1 MDARVRGRG
10 GVVLTL
16 VFEVSDRLYEAAQEW
31 ADRRLEDIDE
41 ATETKVEQALL
52 EIEHLVSQSHDVV
65 FEVDGRKIRY
75 EPTEELAALL
85 RRQAEESGVDEST
98 VLKMHVDL
106 YANAFLDEVTDEQ
119 KPPGTPSE

>member
-1 MDARVRGRG
+1 
-10 GVVLTL
+10 LTL
-16 VFEVSDRLYEAAQEW
+16 SFEVSDRLYEAAQEW
-31 ADRRLEDIDE
+31 ADRRLEDID
-41 ATETKVEQALL
+41 AAMETKVEQALL
-52 EIEHLVSQSHDVV
+52 EIEHLVSQSHDVE
-65 FEVDGRKIRY
+65 FEVDGREVRY

-85 RRQAEESGVDEST
+85 SRQAEESGIDESA

>member
-1 MDARVRGRG
+1 MDARVRWGG

-16 VFEVSDRLYEAAQEW
+16 AFEVSDRLYEAAQEW

-41 ATETKVEQALL
+41 AMETKVEQALL
-52 EIEHLVSQSHDVV
+52 EIEHLVSQSHDVE
-65 FEVDGRKIRY
+65 FEVDGREIRY

-85 RRQAEESGVDEST
+85 SRQAEGSGIDESA

>member
-16 VFEVSDRLYEAAQEW
+16 AFEVSDRLYEAAQEW

-41 ATETKVEQALL
+41 AMETKVEQALL
-52 EIEHLVSQSHDVV
+52 EIEHLVSQSHDVA
-65 FEVDGRKIRY
+65 FEVDGREIRY

-85 RRQAEESGVDEST
+85 RRQAEESGVDESA

>member
-16 VFEVSDRLYEAAQEW
+16 AFEVSDRLYEAAQEW

-41 ATETKVEQALL
+41 ALETKVEQALL

-65 FEVDGRKIRY
+65 FEVDGREIRY

-85 RRQAEESGVDEST
+85 RRQAEESGIDESA

>member
-16 VFEVSDRLYEAAQEW
+16 AFEVSDRLYEAAQEW
-31 ADRRLEDIDE
+31 ADRRLEDID
-41 ATETKVEQALL
+41 AAMETKVEQALL
-52 EIEHLVSQSHDVV
+52 EIEHLVSQSHEVE
-65 FEVDGRKIRY
+65 FEVDGREVRY

-85 RRQAEESGVDEST
+85 RRQAEESGTDEST

-106 YANAFLDEVTDEQ
+106 YANAFLDEVKDEDQ
-119 KPPGTPSE
+119 PAGTPVE

>member
-1 MDARVRGRG
+1 VDARVRGGG

-16 VFEVSDRLYEAAQEW
+16 AFEVSDRLYEAAQEW

-41 ATETKVEQALL
+41 AMETKVEQALL
-52 EIEHLVSQSHDVV
+52 EIEHLVSQSHDVE
-65 FEVDGRKIRY
+65 FEVDGREIRY

-85 RRQAEESGVDEST
+85 SRQAEGSGIDESA